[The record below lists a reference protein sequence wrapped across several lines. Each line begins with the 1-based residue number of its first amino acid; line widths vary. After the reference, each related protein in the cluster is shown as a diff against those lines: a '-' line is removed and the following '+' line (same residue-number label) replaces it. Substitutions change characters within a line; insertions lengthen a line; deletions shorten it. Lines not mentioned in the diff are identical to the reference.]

1 MPQDSAP
8 QRRTTSLMQD
18 EPRQMPTVLLA
29 RGSSTPDC
37 SLNPMAC
44 VHAPYS
50 SGQQHKKRRCCAC
63 PAKRLRSSLLSVC
76 VCVCVCVCVPGLL
89 SAQSPAKEPMI
100 F

>member
-8 QRRTTSLMQD
+8 QRRTSLLQD

-50 SGQQHKKRRCCAC
+50 SGQQHKEHRCCAC